1 MYPRFG
7 LVFEAEDAVKTM
19 LTDRFI
25 ASVKPQ
31 SGDRMEVHDAG
42 CAGLSI
48 RITARG
54 VRTWVL
60 RYRAPDGRHA
70 RHTIGSYP
78 TFGLKDARSEAGRL
92 RAMIHHGG
100 DPEQERREARL
111 AARLNAMDTFG
122 RLMEG
127 YWGACERGE
136 WQPKRKVKRPETLVF
151 EKRLAARHIEPV
163 LSHLPVSNVTRLVV
177 KDLLRGM
184 IAQGIGAQTNRVQAI
199 IRQVFNYA
207 IGEDLVQINPAMG
220 FPAFFSSRPRRRI
233 WKDPVLRRLW
243 TALESDELRT
253 PDGAAVN
260 VGRPVRIAIQ
270 LAILLLQRRKE
281 IAGMDLAEL
290 DLEQATWLI
299 GPERMKGGRPHQVPL
314 PPYAIELIHEALS
327 LSKLPTDRTHG
338 PVFPS
343 PGDLTVPINAEA
355 LTRAMDRLRD
365 VLDVED
371 LTVHD
376 LRRTG
381 STILTSERLKVSPLI
396 RSKVLGHETDSGG
409 GALVSSVHY
418 DVNEYMSE
426 KRAALRA
433 WETLLLRIVRQDK
446 PVSRLRPGVHRT
458 AMFGLE
464 IANDMEPIATPA
476 LRG

>member
-1 MYPRFG
+1 M
-7 LVFEAEDAVKTM
+7 KTL

-25 ASVKPQ
+25 SSAKAPVGSRVEI
-31 SGDRMEVHDAG
+31 SDTG

-48 RITARG
+48 RVTARG

-70 RHTIGSYP
+70 RHTLGSYP
-78 TFGLKDARSEAGRL
+78 ALGLRDARSEAGRL
-92 RAMIHHGG
+92 RALIHHGG
-100 DPEQERREARL
+100 DPEQERREALL

-122 RLMEG
+122 RLLEA

-136 WQPKRKVKRPETLVF
+136 WQPKRKVKRAHTLAY
-151 EKRLAARHIEPV
+151 EKRLAARHIQPV
-163 LSHLPVSNVTRLVV
+163 LTHLPVSAVTRLAV

-184 IAQGIGAQTNRVQAI
+184 VAKGIGAQTNRVQAI
-199 IRQVFNYA
+199 VRQVFNYA
-207 IGEDLVQINPAMG
+207 ISEDLVQANPATG
-220 FPAFFSSRPRRRI
+220 FPAFYSNRPRRRI

-243 TALESDELRT
+243 TALASDELTT
-253 PDGAAVN
+253 PDGEPVHI
-260 VGRPVRIAIQ
+260 GRPVRIAIQ

-281 IAGMDLAEL
+281 IAGMDLSEL
-290 DLEQATWLI
+290 DLDQAVWLI

-314 PPYAIELIHEALS
+314 PPYAIELIREAMT
-327 LSKLPTDRTHG
+327 LSKLPADRTEG
-338 PVFPS
+338 PIFPS
-343 PGDLTVPINAEA
+343 PGDLTVPINPEA

-396 RSKVLGHETDSGG
+396 RSKVLGHETDTGG
-409 GALVSSVHY
+409 GALVSSAHY

-433 WETLLLRIVRQDK
+433 WEALLLRIVNTDK
-446 PVSRLRPGVHRT
+446 PGPRLPAGVHRT
-458 AMFGLE
+458 MLFGIE
-464 IANDMEPIATPA
+464 VANDAHEEASPA
-476 LRG
+476 RQG

>member
-1 MYPRFG
+1 M
-7 LVFEAEDAVKTM
+7 KTT

-25 ASVKPQ
+25 ASVKPA
-31 SGDRMEVHDAG
+31 GGARLEVHDSG
-42 CAGLSI
+42 CAGLSL
-48 RITARG
+48 RVSTRG
-54 VRTWVL
+54 ARTWVL

-70 RHTIGSYP
+70 RHTLGSYP
-78 TFGLKDARSEAGRL
+78 TLGLKDARSEVGRL
-92 RAMIHHGG
+92 RDLIHHGG
-100 DPEQERREARL
+100 DPEVERREARL
-111 AARLNAMDTFG
+111 AARLNAMDTFS
-122 RLMEG
+122 RLLEA

-136 WQPKRKVKRPETLVF
+136 WQPKRKVKRPATLAY

-163 LSHLPVSNVTRLVV
+163 LGCLPVSAVTRLVV

-184 IAQGIGAQTNRVQAI
+184 IARGIGAQTNRVHAI

-207 IGEDLVQINPAMG
+207 LGEDLVQTNPATG
-220 FPAFFSSRPRRRI
+220 FPAFFYSKPRRRI
-233 WKDPVLRRLW
+233 WKDPVLKRLW
-243 TALESDELRT
+243 AALESDDLRT
-253 PDGAAVN
+253 PDGEPVN

-270 LAILLLQRRKE
+270 LAAILLQRRKE
-281 IAGMDLAEL
+281 IAGMDLSEL
-290 DLEQATWLI
+290 DLDQAVWLI
-299 GPERMKGGRPHQVPL
+299 GAERMKGGRPHQVPL
-314 PPYAIELIHEALS
+314 PPYAVELIREAMA
-327 LSKLPTDRTHG
+327 LSKLPAGRTEG

-343 PGDLTVPINAEA
+343 PGDFTVPINAEA

-396 RSKVLGHETDSGG
+396 RSKVLGHETDTGG
-409 GALVSSVHY
+409 GAAVSSLHY

-433 WETLLLRIVRQDK
+433 WEALLLRIVRHG
-446 PVSRLRPGVHRT
+446 RPAPSLPAGVHRT
-458 AMFGLE
+458 TLFGIE
-464 IANDMEPIATPA
+464 AANDLDAAAAPA
-476 LRG
+476 QEG